1 MTENLIIF
9 NARVVTPIGFS
20 ARCGKEMGELCIIDN
35 ATIEVTDGII
45 SSVGPS
51 RGEMRDGYYQRYW
64 HYNARGKCL
73 LPGFVDSHT
82 HFVFGGERAEEFSWR
97 LKGESYMSI
106 MERGGGIVSTVKAT
120 RECSFIQLRSKAE
133 GFLKQMSNMG
143 VTTVEGKSG
152 YGLDKE
158 TELLQLKVM
167 RSLNNDEHKR
177 VDIVSTFLG
186 AHAVPEEYKGRTD
199 EYLDFIISDVL
210 PCVAKNELAEFCDV
224 FCEQGVFSVEQSRRL
239 LQAAKEYGLG
249 LKLHADEIVPLGG
262 AELAAEL
269 SAVSADHLLH
279 ASDTGIRA
287 MRDAGTVATLLPL
300 TAFALK
306 EPYARGREIIDSGCA
321 VALATDLNPGSCFSG
336 SIPLTFALAC
346 IYMHLTIE
354 EAITALTL
362 NGAAALNRADS
373 IGSIEVGKKGD
384 FVVLN
389 SDNYHFLPYYV
400 GMNCVNTTIKEGV
413 IYPVL

>member
-1 MTENLIIF
+1 MTENLIVF

-35 ATIEVTDGII
+35 ATIEGTDGII
-45 SSVGPS
+45 SYVGPS

-133 GFLKQMSNMG
+133 VFLRQMSNMG
-143 VTTVEGKSG
+143 ITTVEGKSG

-199 EYLDFIISDVL
+199 EYLDFIISDIL

-249 LKLHADEIVPLGG
+249 LKLHADEIVSLGG

-279 ASDTGIRA
+279 ASDAGIRA

-306 EPYARGREIIDSGCA
+306 EPYARGREMIDSGCA

>member
-45 SSVGPS
+45 SYVGPS
-51 RGEMRDGYYQRYW
+51 RGESRDGYYQRYW

-120 RECSFIQLRSKAE
+120 RECNFIQLRSKAE
-133 GFLKQMSNMG
+133 SFLKQMSAMG

-152 YGLDKE
+152 YGLDKD

-186 AHAVPEEYKGRTD
+186 AHAVPEEYRGRTD
-199 EYLDFIISDVL
+199 EYIDFIIRDVL
-210 PCVAKNELAEFCDV
+210 PCVAKGELAEFCDV

-279 ASDTGIRA
+279 ASDEGIRA

-306 EPYARGREIIDSGCA
+306 ENYARGREMIDTGCA

-346 IYMHLTIE
+346 IYMQLTIE

-389 SDNYHFLPYYV
+389 TDNYHFLPYYV